1 MCVMSGLR
9 NGLGVEF
16 QNFDS
21 ELHILGGDSINV
33 MRWKDALK
41 GCKVEALVRLN
52 LTLDLDATLV
62 NCSHLTTFRVVSLQS
77 QCWLWI

>member
-21 ELHILGGDSINV
+21 ELHILGGDSINA
-33 MRWKDALK
+33 MGWKDALE
-41 GCKVEALVRLN
+41 GG
-52 LTLDLDATLV
+52 
-62 NCSHLTTFRVVSLQS
+62 S
-77 QCWLWI
+77 IG